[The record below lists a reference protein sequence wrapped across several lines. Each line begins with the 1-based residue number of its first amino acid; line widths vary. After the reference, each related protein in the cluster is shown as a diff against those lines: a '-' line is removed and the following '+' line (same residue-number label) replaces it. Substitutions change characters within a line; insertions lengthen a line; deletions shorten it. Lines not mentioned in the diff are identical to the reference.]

1 MGARLA
7 ADTMAEIPDQ
17 LLKFFSAQNI
27 RPNPPRPA
35 AAMHMPQPPRSPTAP
50 AAAAAAGGG
59 GSFDPPPAYT
69 R

>member
-17 LLKFFSAQNI
+17 LLKYFSARNI

-35 AAMHMPQPPRSPTAP
+35 APMAPMPMPPRSPTYSG
-50 AAAAAAGGG
+50 AGGG

-69 R
+69 P